1 MKRLLITL
9 AAVLSLTLSAR
20 ADSIHACAPNCG
32 YSDVGPEA
40 IKFPDTVFT
49 TWKGDF
55 SQMPYG
61 DFSFNM
67 WYADLSQPI
76 FSTTLD
82 GIINLNYLA
91 YALCDC
97 DWNGTM
103 RHAKQRVGTYWANWA
118 NGVQGWSRDTDGLIS
133 YSPPVDSAVP
143 EPSTWLLMATGVLG
157 MILLARNQRFRT
169 MMSSNEVLNPPA
181 ELLLK

>member
-1 MKRLLITL
+1 MKRLLTL
-9 AAVLSLTLSAR
+9 IAAVLSLTLSAR

-40 IKFPDTVFT
+40 TKFPDTVFT
-49 TWKGDF
+49 TWKGDI
-55 SQMPYG
+55 SDIPYG

-67 WYADLSQPI
+67 WYADLSQPNPSPI
-76 FSTTLD
+76 VD

-103 RHAKQRVGTYWANWA
+103 RHAKQRVGTFWSNWA
-118 NGVQGWSRDTDGLIS
+118 NGVAGWNRDSDGVIS
-133 YSPPVDSAVP
+133 FSDPDPLSSSENP
-143 EPSTWLLMATGVLG
+143 EPATWMLMATGVVGL
-157 MILLARNQRFRT
+157 IFLVRRQRLST
-169 MMSSNEVLNPPA
+169 IISS
-181 ELLLK
+181 